1 MLIYPAIPTK
11 ISLQEALDFICDMPD
26 VLLRSYYHWFI
37 PVNSEKE
44 ILQNINKEYREE
56 AKWIAHYLFIDR
68 GIPKD
73 IDEGLSE
80 AKAKISIKQID
91 ICYQLSQ
98 HSKICKDTFPICE
111 FNHLWLWVSFKLS
124 SCLEDL
130 RNKGIP
136 DGKPRIVGKTD
147 KARYQ
152 TQSISKYSPSREI
165 ITYQRKEPSGS
176 KKQRLKFKT
185 VTPEEFDFQHNFH
198 HFIHTCAYRL
208 AEQNSEFSSNYW
220 EPYLQSLASFNNLV
234 GQNPNIQSSYLMPDG
249 EIFTTG
255 KRKKIPKGFGVRL

>member
-1 MLIYPAIPTK
+1 MLIYPAIPKK

-26 VLLRSYYHWFI
+26 VLLRNYYDWFI

-44 ILQNINKEYREE
+44 ILQNINQEYREE

-98 HSKICKDTFPICE
+98 HSKICKDTFPVCE
-111 FNHLWLWVSFKLS
+111 FNHLWLWAFLKLS

-136 DGKPRIVGKTD
+136 DGKPRIFGKED
-147 KARYQ
+147 RARYQ
-152 TQSISKYSPSREI
+152 TQSISKYSRSRKTIAYLRKDPSNEV
-165 ITYQRKEPSGS
+165 P
-176 KKQRLKFKT
+176 RLHFET

-208 AEQNSEFSSNYW
+208 ARKNKEFRFNYW

-249 EIFTTG
+249 KIFTTG
-255 KRKKIPKGFGVRL
+255 KPKKIPKGFGVKL

>member
-1 MLIYPAIPTK
+1 MLIYPAMPIE
-11 ISLQEALDFICDMPD
+11 ISMQDALDFICDMPD
-26 VLLRSYYHWFI
+26 VLLRNYYDWFI

-44 ILQNINKEYREE
+44 ILQNINQEYREE

-80 AKAKISIKQID
+80 AKARISIKQID

-98 HSKICKDTFPICE
+98 HSKTCKETFPICE
-111 FNHLWLWVSFKLS
+111 FNHLWLWIFFKLS
-124 SCLEDL
+124 SCREDL
-130 RNKGIP
+130 RNKGILDTNP
-136 DGKPRIVGKTD
+136 TIVSKTNKGK
-147 KARYQ
+147 YQ
-152 TQSISKYSPSREI
+152 TQSISKYALSDKTRVH
-165 ITYQRKEPSGS
+165 QRKEPRNT
-176 KKQRLKFKT
+176 KPRLEFQT

-198 HFIHTCAYRL
+198 HFINTCAYRL
-208 AEQNSEFSSNYW
+208 ARKNKEFRFNYW

-255 KRKKIPKGFGVRL
+255 KRKKIPKGFGVKL